1 MMTTPQLTAMPR
13 PAYDLGF
20 QACEV
25 LKGEIS
31 NDNYKKKAT
40 DLINQMLSSY
50 FLVYKFEFVIVNSD
64 NIAIFGTAFSQ
75 SFINAH

>member
-1 MMTTPQLTAMPR
+1 MIAFDNINLSMMTTPQLTAMPR

-31 NDNYKKKAT
+31 NDNYKKKS
-40 DLINQMLSSY
+40 N
-50 FLVYKFEFVIVNSD
+50 
-64 NIAIFGTAFSQ
+64 
-75 SFINAH
+75 